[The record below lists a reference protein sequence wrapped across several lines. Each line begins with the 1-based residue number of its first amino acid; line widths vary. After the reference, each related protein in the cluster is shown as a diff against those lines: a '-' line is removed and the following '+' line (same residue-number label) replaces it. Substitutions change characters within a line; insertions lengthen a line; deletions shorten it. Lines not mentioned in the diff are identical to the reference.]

1 MLPIDTLNR
10 SFGYYARCE
19 PRRRADATTDRWCLV
34 ERRLSSTV
42 ALVVS
47 SIVTIRRRFIG
58 GTLRLGV
65 EGIHTY
71 RRGAATEALRT
82 EILEQDIIE
91 PRKPLQ
97 RVTRCQELAIEL
109 SGCLL
114 DAGRRV
120 HHVTVIDNR
129 SPAAPH
135 FTRDH

>member
-1 MLPIDTLNR
+1 
-10 SFGYYARCE
+10 
-19 PRRRADATTDRWCLV
+19 V
-34 ERRLSSTV
+34 ERDLSSTV

-47 SIVTIRRRFIG
+47 SIVTIGRPLIG
-58 GTLRLGV
+58 GPLRLGGD
-65 EGIHTY
+65 GIHTY
-71 RRGAATEALRT
+71 RGGAATEALRT
-82 EILEQDIIE
+82 EILEQAIIE

-120 HHVTVIDNR
+120 HHVSVIDNC